1 MAEARNLVLLT
12 TGGTGGHVFP
22 AEALADALTRRGVR
36 LALATDRRG
45 HAYPGALRNLERHQ
59 IHAAAMAG
67 RSLPKLFKA
76 GFEMAWGYLQARRL
90 LRRLRPQAV
99 IGFGGYASVP
109 VMLAA
114 SHLGVPT
121 ILHEQNAIMGRA
133 NRLLAPRVTTIATSF
148 PITRH
153 LRSMDEAKIL
163 LTGNPVR
170 KAFHTICE
178 RPYPPLGL
186 GDPFVVLILGGS
198 QGTHVFADVIPTAM
212 AALAPETRRR
222 LRITQQCRPEDLEAV
237 DAQYKALG
245 IKAEIA
251 SFFDDVP
258 ERFAKAH
265 LVVSRAGAST
275 VAELTAAGRPAIL
288 VPYPTATDDHQTANA
303 HALEEAGGAWLM
315 PEPFFTP
322 DALAARITSFLELP
336 VLLNKAATSA
346 HALRRADAAERL
358 AEAVCKCLPNTNG
371 TPTRTT
377 QGVTA

>member
-1 MAEARNLVLLT
+1 MADVRNFVLLT

-45 HAYPGALRNLERHQ
+45 NTYPGALRNIERHK
-59 IHAAAMAG
+59 IHAAPMAG
-67 RSLPKLFKA
+67 RSVPKLFKA
-76 GFEMAWGYLQARRL
+76 GVEMAWGYLQARRL

-121 ILHEQNAIMGRA
+121 ILHEQNAVMGRA

-148 PITRH
+148 PTTRH
-153 LRSMDEAKIL
+153 LRPMDEAKIL

-170 KAFHTICE
+170 EAFHAICE
-178 RPYPPLGL
+178 RPHPPLGPE
-186 GDPFVVLILGGS
+186 DPFVVLILGGS
-198 QGTHVFADVIPTAM
+198 QGTHIFADVVPNAL
-212 AALAPETRRR
+212 AALAPETRKR
-222 LRITQQCRPEDLEAV
+222 LCITQQCRPEDLEAV
-237 DAQYKALG
+237 ATQYKALG
-245 IKAEIA
+245 INAEIA
-251 SFFDDVP
+251 AFFDDVP

-265 LVVSRAGAST
+265 LIVSRSGAST
-275 VAELTAAGRPAIL
+275 VAELAAAGRPAVL

-322 DALAARITSFLELP
+322 DALAARIASFLELP
-336 VLLNKAATSA
+336 ILLNKAATGA
-346 HALRRADAAERL
+346 GTLGRADAAERL
-358 AEAVCKCLPNTNG
+358 AEAVCKCLPDTNG
-371 TPTRTT
+371 TRDGAKH
-377 QGVTA
+377 GVAA